1 MNRESV
7 LSTLLI
13 YDDRKFTK
21 HDFYRLRKKME
32 GTAMTAKKKSNNFL
46 VQGSI
51 LAATSLIVRLIGLL
65 YRIPLQRIL
74 GDEGSGIYS
83 NTFDIYNLALILSS
97 YSLPMAV
104 SKLVAIKRNKKEYR
118 NIERILKCA
127 MTFSITVGLIATMVI
142 YFGAD
147 FFATFYAK
155 SNEGN
160 SIALPLRVLSPT
172 IFVFAVMGV
181 LRGFFQGKSTMIPTA
196 ISQVLEQIVNAV
208 VSIIAAMI
216 LVRNYSASLNVAS
229 YGAAG
234 GTLGTLLGAVT
245 GLLFLIFVYMIYE
258 PYFRKQLRHDMDENR
273 ETYRDIFK
281 LLMITTVPIIL
292 SQAVYNMNGTL
303 DSILFNQIMSG
314 KQVESFDAE
323 GIENYVAGSLYI
335 KPYRDALIGIYS
347 TKYRLLINIPVAIAT
362 AMAAA
367 MITTIAASFHQGR
380 IEVIHN
386 KVYAS
391 IKFNMIVAI
400 PSAVGMAVLA
410 SPILQLIY
418 KDSHKLPANLLRLG
432 SIAIVF
438 FALSTLSSAILQGI
452 DRLMVPVT
460 NSAISLAIHI
470 VLIIVLLKFT
480 SFSTY
485 ALVIGNISFA
495 LVVCVLNWLS
505 IRRHLNYHQEII
517 KTFVIPA
524 IASGFMGIVTYLT
537 YLGLMALTGNNLI
550 ATLIAIVAA
559 VVVYFLLLI
568 FLKGVNEEELEF
580 LPKGTGIIR
589 ILKKVHL
596 M

>member
-1 MNRESV
+1 
-7 LSTLLI
+7 
-13 YDDRKFTK
+13 
-21 HDFYRLRKKME
+21 
-32 GTAMTAKKKSNNFL
+32 MTAKKKSNNFL

-104 SKLVAIKRNKKEYR
+104 SKLVAVKRNNKEYK
-118 NIERILKCA
+118 NTYRILKCA
-127 MTFSITVGLIATMVI
+127 MTFSITTGLIATLVI
-142 YFGAD
+142 YIGAD

-181 LRGFFQGKSTMIPTA
+181 LRGFFQGKNTMIPTA
-196 ISQVLEQIVNAV
+196 ISQVIEQIVNAA
-208 VSIIAAMI
+208 VSIIAAMV

-245 GLLFLIFVYMIYE
+245 GLLFLLFVYMIYR
-258 PYFRKQLRHDMDENR
+258 PYFNKQMRHDPDQNR
-273 ETYRDIFK
+273 ETYQEIFK
-281 LLMITTVPIIL
+281 LLMITTIPIIL
-292 SQAVYNMNGTL
+292 SQTVYNINGTL
-303 DSILFNQIMSG
+303 DSILFNQIMSR
-314 KQVESFDAE
+314 KPVEAFDAE
-323 GIENYVAGSLYI
+323 AIGNFAVGSVYI

-347 TKYRLLINIPVAIAT
+347 TKYRILINIPVAIAT

-367 MITTIAASFHQGR
+367 MITTIAASYSQGLR
-380 IEVIHN
+380 EVIQSKIH
-386 KVYAS
+386 AA

-410 SPILQLIY
+410 SPIIQLIY
-418 KDSHKLPANLLRLG
+418 GDSHKLPANLLRLG

-452 DRLMVPVT
+452 NRLMIPVM
-460 NSAISLAIHI
+460 NSTISLVIHI
-470 VLIIVLLKFT
+470 ILIIVLLKFT
-480 SFSTY
+480 SLSTY
-485 ALVIGNISFA
+485 ALVIGNVSFA
-495 LVVCVLNWLS
+495 LVVCILNWLS
-505 IRRHLNYHQEII
+505 IERYLDYHQELI
-517 KTFVIPA
+517 KTFVIPTVSA
-524 IASGFMGIVTYLT
+524 GLMGVAVYFTYA
-537 YLGLMALTGNNLI
+537 GLMALSRNNLI
-550 ATLIAIVAA
+550 ATSAAIVVA
-559 VVVYFLLLI
+559 VIIYFLLLI
-568 FLKGVNEEELEF
+568 FLKGIKEEELEF
-580 LPKGTGIIR
+580 LPKGGGLIQ

-596 M
+596 L